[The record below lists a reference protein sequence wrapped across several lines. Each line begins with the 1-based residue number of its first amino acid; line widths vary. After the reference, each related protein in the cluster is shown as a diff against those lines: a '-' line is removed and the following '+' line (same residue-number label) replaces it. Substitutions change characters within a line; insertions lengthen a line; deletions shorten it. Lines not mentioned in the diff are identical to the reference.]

1 MLLPKEMIINDAERF
16 SDQLRRL
23 QEGLNKANEAVPAYV
38 KSVYSETGSPSCS
51 PVSSAIN

>member
-23 QEGLNKANEAVPAYV
+23 QDALNKANEGVPAYA
-38 KSVYSETGSPSCS
+38 KPVYNETGSPSCS
-51 PVSSAIN
+51 PARPAIN